1 MRSFGMG
8 RLALLLALIWTTAAQ
23 PGAWPRSVGE
33 TFVSAK
39 GSVPAGGDAD
49 EAIYTLYGE
58 RGATERLTLGG
69 KYDRLTP
76 TLSVTESFA
85 RWHVSAPDAT
95 WQIAVEGGLA
105 VTIDLEPETWPT
117 WRDRIAIL
125 AAGHL
130 GRGFPT
136 PFGDGWVDIR
146 LGGLWPMN
154 EDARTLK
161 LDATTG
167 VALASGHLVMLDLRH
182 EQSADAA
189 LTLVGPS
196 GALKLGER
204 LTLTAG
210 VLLDVSGDLPE
221 KIELGAWL
229 TF

>member
-1 MRSFGMG
+1 MD
-8 RLALLLALIWTTAAQ
+8 RLPLLLALLWATAAQ
-23 PGAWPRSVGE
+23 PGAWPRGAGE

-39 GSVPAGGDAD
+39 GSVSASGDAR

-76 TLSVTESFA
+76 SLSVTESFA
-85 RWHVSAPDAT
+85 RWHVSAPEAT
-95 WQIAVEGGLA
+95 WQIAIEGGIA
-105 VTIDLEPETWPT
+105 VTIDREPETWPT
-117 WRDRIAIL
+117 WRDRVAIL

-136 PFGDGWVDIR
+136 PVGDGWVDMR
-146 LGGLWPMN
+146 LGGVWPMN
-154 EDARTLK
+154 DDPRTLK
-161 LDATTG
+161 LDVTTG
-167 VALASGHLVMLDLRH
+167 IALASGHLVMLDIRH
-182 EQSADAA
+182 ERSAGEA
-189 LTLVGPS
+189 LTFLGPF
-196 GALKLGER
+196 GALNLGER
-204 LTLTAG
+204 LSLTAG